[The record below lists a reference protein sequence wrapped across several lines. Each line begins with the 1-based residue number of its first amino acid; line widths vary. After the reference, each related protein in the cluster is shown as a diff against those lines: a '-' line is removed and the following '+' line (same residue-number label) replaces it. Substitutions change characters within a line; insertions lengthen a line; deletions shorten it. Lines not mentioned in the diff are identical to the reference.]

1 MERATL
7 TGLYKLMTCFRLTS
21 FLVHQSHLI
30 YQLNLLTGGYM
41 FEISNV
47 DGLDVRMYSAI
58 PDEDEIVLKYTAM
71 YKG

>member
-1 MERATL
+1 
-7 TGLYKLMTCFRLTS
+7 
-21 FLVHQSHLI
+21 
-30 YQLNLLTGGYM
+30 M

-71 YKG
+71 YKV